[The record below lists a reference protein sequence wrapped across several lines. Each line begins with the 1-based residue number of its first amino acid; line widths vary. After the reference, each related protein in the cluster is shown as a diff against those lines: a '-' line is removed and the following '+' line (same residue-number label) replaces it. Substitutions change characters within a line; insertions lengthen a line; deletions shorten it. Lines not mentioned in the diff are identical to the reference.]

1 MKTPAT
7 IPVLLAL
14 GAFLALPLHA
24 QYDMPDPNQGP
35 PPQQGQQAPPPP
47 DPYTPVDQG
56 QGGPP
61 GPQGAPDQQG
71 GPGPQAGPDQ
81 GAPDQSASFQTFY
94 DNLAQ
99 QGTWIQSSDYGY
111 VWQPSVNDPNWA
123 PYTAGHWVY
132 SDAGWTWASDEPW
145 GWATYHY
152 GRWVN
157 LDGTGWC
164 WVPGYT
170 WAPAWVSW
178 RYGDGYCGWAPLP
191 PDSFIGIDYSGGG
204 FGISVGFHIGGDCDS
219 YYGIG
224 AGCYNFIPCTYLGYS
239 NYHGHYANRYNNYAL
254 INRTT
259 NVTNLNV
266 NQHGGNGGHGQ
277 FGRVTTGGPSL
288 AQINAVSQTPV
299 QQVRL
304 TNASHPGGG
313 GTLGNNSLALF
324 APRVAAGASAQPTHV
339 NGSIGSATVNR
350 GVDVTR
356 PLVVNRSLAA
366 PAPTQSQ
373 IQAAQLA
380 QFNAPP
386 HAKVV
391 TTSTPVTPLLQTP
404 LTTMK
409 PVAAPLSS
417 PTQAA
422 VNNTNTTTNQH
433 GNSQGK
439 SFYEITHPGNT
450 PSNNQ
455 TVHTQEEP
463 STESNNNQA
472 DPRGFTPQNNSNVQ
486 HTYTP
491 QNNPNVPQHTTST
504 TAGTPTHTQS
514 TPAPQTQA
522 TPSVHR
528 TQNDDSQ
535 QNNQSNQ
542 QSQPSSVPQQ
552 QQQSYPAPNYNQGNY
567 NQGGGSNN
575 NQGGN
580 GGGGGNG
587 GYHHNH

>member
-1 MKTPAT
+1 M

-14 GAFLALPLHA
+14 CAFLALPLRA

-35 PPQQGQQAPPPP
+35 PPNNVPPPQQAPPPP
-47 DPYTPVDQG
+47 DPYTPDQ
-56 QGGPP
+56 QGAPGPQGPQDGP
-61 GPQGAPDQQG
+61 GPQGAPAQ
-71 GPGPQAGPDQ
+71 Q

-111 VWQPSVNDPNWA
+111 VWQPNVNDPDWA

-191 PDSFIGIDYSGGG
+191 PDSFIGIDYIGGG

-266 NQHGGNGGHGQ
+266 NHNGGNGGHDN
-277 FGRVTTGGPSL
+277 FSHVTTGGPSL

-299 QQVRL
+299 QHVTL
-304 TNASHPGGG
+304 TNASRPGGG
-313 GTLGNNSLALF
+313 GMLANNSLALY
-324 APRVAAGASAQPTHV
+324 APRVAAGGSAQPTHV
-339 NGSIGSATVNR
+339 NGTIGAATVNR

-356 PLVVNRSLAA
+356 PLAVNRTLAA

-380 QFNAPP
+380 QFSAPP

-391 TTSTPVTPLLQTP
+391 TTSTPVNPLLQTP
-404 LTTMK
+404 LSAMK
-409 PVAAPLSS
+409 PVAASVPSS
-417 PTQAA
+417 TQAA
-422 VNNTNTTTNQH
+422 VNTTTTTNQH
-433 GNSQGK
+433 GNGPTRT
-439 SFYEITHPGNT
+439 FYEVTHPGT
-450 PSNNQ
+450 TTSNN
-455 TVHTQEEP
+455 TEVHSQGPQEVP
-463 STESNNNQA
+463 STESNNQ
-472 DPRGFTPQNNSNVQ
+472 SVQ

-491 QNNPNVPQHTTST
+491 QSNASVQQHTIST
-504 TAGTPTHTQS
+504 PASTPVHTQS
-514 TPAPQTQA
+514 VPTAQPQAAPV
-522 TPSVHR
+522 VHR
-528 TQNDDSQ
+528 NESENNQQGTQSGQPSQ
-535 QNNQSNQ
+535 QQN
-542 QSQPSSVPQQ
+542 PS
-552 QQQSYPAPNYNQGNY
+552 YNQGGGGY
-567 NQGGGSNN
+567 NQGGGSNY
-575 NQGGN
+575 NQ
-580 GGGGGNG
+580 GGGGNG
-587 GYHHNH
+587 GYRRDH